1 MLDPWGLRP
10 VHQTFIARA
19 YYVGRH
25 CALNSLSVPR
35 GLVSSLIEGV
45 GPCVLLGLSLSPLPL
60 CLSFTCFVAVYIF
73 FCVYIFV
80 FLCLCGI
87 CVYLCIV
94 CVFTNVWVCVCVNVF
109 TSICVGRDNEGSL
122 DALA

>member
-73 FCVYIFV
+73 CV
-80 FLCLCGI
+80 
-87 CVYLCIV
+87 CISLSS
-94 CVFTNVWVCVCVNVF
+94 CVCVV
-109 TSICVGRDNEGSL
+109 SVYICVLCVSSQMSGYVSV
-122 DALA
+122 